1 VINRRVLLAPALP
14 IDQGEKNEADVKKLL
29 PTLDIGSHINAS
41 LQPLR
46 VAEAKRRLPAVG
58 CKALF
63 GQEADTMTLMP
74 PPLNCPTA

>member
-1 VINRRVLLAPALP
+1 
-14 IDQGEKNEADVKKLL
+14 
-29 PTLDIGSHINAS
+29 
-41 LQPLR
+41 